1 MNQLALEPTAIEE
14 AIETGVATGDPLFW
28 HGYTRA
34 GIYSDRRKW
43 PVEKMAAALMDDVA
57 SIYGSRPDAISC
69 CPENVEALTA
79 IPGVRIYRRPI
90 VTSPDT
96 LYFGSAAWS

>member
-1 MNQLALEPTAIEE
+1 VNQLALEPTAVEE
-14 AIETGVATGDPLFW
+14 AIETGVATGEPPFW

-34 GIYSDRRKW
+34 GKYADRKRW
-43 PVEKMAAALMDDVA
+43 PVEKMADELMDEVA

-79 IPGVRIYRRPI
+79 IPVVRIYRRPI
-90 VTSPDT
+90 VKSPDT
-96 LYFGSAAWS
+96 IYFGSAAWS